1 MVASFFTKAWIE
13 ALEGPHWKGP
23 NPFHLDRVQVK
34 LERQES
40 VVREKY
46 VKEVSIRTMI
56 TKETH
61 EHGSSA

>member
-1 MVASFFTKAWIE
+1 MVASFFTKAWGE

-46 VKEVSIRTMI
+46 VKESID
-56 TKETH
+56 
-61 EHGSSA
+61 